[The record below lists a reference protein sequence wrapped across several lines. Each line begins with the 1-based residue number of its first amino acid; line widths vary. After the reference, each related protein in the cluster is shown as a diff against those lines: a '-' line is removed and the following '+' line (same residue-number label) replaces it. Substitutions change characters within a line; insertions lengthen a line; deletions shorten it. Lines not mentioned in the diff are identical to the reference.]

1 MHSQRAR
8 LDASIK
14 PKTPAKRRRRVEGDR
29 GMHSDFASGRDSGE
43 DIICQD
49 CSSGLRASKML
60 LCDACDDGW
69 HLDCLTSPLE
79 DVPEGLWL
87 CDACV
92 HCSSH
97 SHGHAPGDVGKGGS
111 TSTAADAMA
120 VAPSSGGEETWNTSG
135 FSGTR
140 NPHPWPPKLPSHPR
154 TTHAP
159 TFIRSR
165 NCNACM
171 LACIHVCMHI
181 CAQHTDQG
189 FHAAATTSTFTP
201 PPPIP
206 APQADDRKGTLP
218 TTGFL
223 PGGAHQFAAFCM
235 AVFTLASRS
244 PSSLQSRCR
253 PPSVS

>member
-1 MHSQRAR
+1 
-8 LDASIK
+8 
-14 PKTPAKRRRRVEGDR
+14 
-29 GMHSDFASGRDSGE
+29 
-43 DIICQD
+43 
-49 CSSGLRASKML
+49 
-60 LCDACDDGW
+60 
-69 HLDCLTSPLE
+69 
-79 DVPEGLWL
+79 
-87 CDACV
+87 
-92 HCSSH
+92 
-97 SHGHAPGDVGKGGS
+97 
-111 TSTAADAMA
+111 MA
-120 VAPSSGGEETWNTSG
+120 VASSSVGEETWNTSG
-135 FSGTR
+135 FSGTI
-140 NPHPWPPKLPSHPR
+140 NPHPCPPKLPSHPR
-154 TTHAP
+154 ATHAP

-165 NCNACM
+165 NACM

-189 FHAAATTSTFTP
+189 FHAAAATSTFTP